1 MKAFFY
7 TLLIIV
13 IICATCVVTCPD
25 KEAHT
30 DALMEVL
37 TDVVEEEMGDEM
49 NENVLSMTISSMAL
63 GLGKMVVKNTMDV
76 DNYFLF
82 SVGKVGENTISVGVM
97 NHVFTISKEELLKKI
112 EEQE

>member
-7 TLLIIV
+7 TLLIL
-13 IICATCVVTCPD
+13 IIISATCIVTCPE

-30 DALMEVL
+30 EALMEVL
-37 TDVVEEEMGDEM
+37 TDIVEEEMGDEM
-49 NENVLSMTISSMAL
+49 TENALSMVVSSAAL
-63 GLGKMVVKNTMDV
+63 GIGKMVVKNTMDV

-82 SVGKVGENTISVGVM
+82 NVGKAGDNVVSIGVM

-112 EEQE
+112 EGEE

>member
-13 IICATCVVTCPD
+13 IISATCVVTCPE

-30 DALMEVL
+30 EALMEVFSE
-37 TDVVEEEMGDEM
+37 VVEEKMGDEM
-49 NENVLSMTISSMAL
+49 YENEVATLFSTL
-63 GLGKMVVKNTMDV
+63 GLGIGKLFVKNSIKV

-82 SVGKVGENTISVGVM
+82 SIGKAGDNVFSVGVM
-97 NHVFTISKEELLKKI
+97 NHVFTISKEELLKKL
-112 EEQE
+112 EEEE

>member
-7 TLLIIV
+7 TLLII
-13 IICATCVVTCPD
+13 IILCATCVVTCPN

-37 TDVVEEEMGDEM
+37 TDVVEEEMGEEM
-49 NENVLSMTISSMAL
+49 NENALTMVLSSMTL
-63 GLGKMVVKNTMDV
+63 GLGKMVVKNSMDV

-97 NHVFTISKEELLKKI
+97 NHVFTISKEELLKKM
-112 EEQE
+112 EVQE